1 MSSEASQLHSTPA
14 HPNMGQSTPWQRL
27 RQTLLQPNLLAIA
40 ISVGLHG
47 AVAAALPFIGLNQE
61 ESQGDRILDSNVVEL
76 TSEELAQFAPAAT
89 QEFGAGASGFDVE
102 QNSDSTVPPSLSN
115 RSSFP
120 PPPPADDS
128 TQTRD
133 SIQDR
138 WSSWEDQF
146 TPSPTP
152 PPMSQSY
159 ESYTSGNP
167 GTFSQDSSSR
177 EYEDIWQQHQQQWED
192 IQRDRSYPPP
202 PVDESQPDANTGPSQ
217 QELLQEKKELS
228 SSESPSSESEE
239 GTEQAAVTPS
249 GEDYRP
255 GMALVGEY
263 YGWLDQV
270 YNADPD
276 LEENTTVWEE
286 REPQEIEGVLPPQ
299 PVYER
304 FLGESFYVGVL
315 VTPEGTVDQFSPL
328 PVDDN
333 RLLRLA
339 LETTFDNY
347 SFPEQ
352 DQYRAYWFQVNFTP
366 EAEAID
372 PEPSEAESSEAESSE
387 AESSEAES
395 SEAESSEA
403 ESSEAESS
411 EPTRLAPEQA
421 LAYIS
426 PLDLGETAQQRWLTW
441 LDTWLDDSDLSLSL
455 PEEPSI
461 VLKRELPSSQLS
473 EPQRVVFAIT
483 QDQAGNLLG
492 ASPYP
497 LQVTGDEALDQYAR
511 QSLIEALAERNL
523 ESSVPGQVLAD
534 VMVVDLIPTEE
545 PTDAVQKSPPGVDQA
560 PEPSST
566 PPQTKKR

>member
-1 MSSEASQLHSTPA
+1 MSEASQLHSTPV
-14 HPNMGQSTPWQRL
+14 HPSTGPSTLWQRL
-27 RQTLLQPNLLAIA
+27 RQTVLQPNLLAIA

-47 AVAAALPFIGLNQE
+47 AVAAALPFIGLNQ

-89 QEFGAGASGFDVE
+89 QEFGAGASGFDFE

-152 PPMSQSY
+152 PPMSQSS

-167 GTFSQDSSSR
+167 GTFSQDYSSP
-177 EYEDIWQQHQQQWED
+177 EYEDIWQQYQQQSED
-192 IQRDRSYPPP
+192 IQRDRSYPVSPS
-202 PVDESQPDANTGPSQ
+202 DETQPDANTRTSQ
-217 QELLQEKKELS
+217 QELLEEKKDLPSPES
-228 SSESPSSESEE
+228 SPSESDE
-239 GTEQAAVTPS
+239 GTEQAGITPS
-249 GEDYRP
+249 GDGYRP
-255 GMALVGEY
+255 GMAIVGDY
-263 YGWLDQV
+263 HAWLGQV
-270 YNADPD
+270 YEANPGLEDNTSVWSQRDPR
-276 LEENTTVWEE
+276 V
-286 REPQEIEGVLPPQ
+286 IEGTLPPQ
-299 PVYER
+299 PAYER

-315 VTPEGTVDQFSPL
+315 VAPDGTVDQLNPL
-328 PVDDN
+328 PASPD
-333 RLLRLA
+333 LLLQPL
-339 LETTFDNY
+339 LENIFNNTP
-347 SFPEQ
+347 FPEQ

-372 PEPSEAESSEAESSE
+372 PEASEPRPSEPEA
-387 AESSEAES
+387 
-395 SEAESSEA
+395 
-403 ESSEAESS
+403 S
-411 EPTRLAPEQA
+411 EPRPSEPEASEPISLRTEEA
-421 LAYIS
+421 LAYVS
-426 PLDLGETAQQRWLTW
+426 PLNLGETAQERWLTW
-441 LDTWLDDSDLSLSL
+441 LDTWRDDSDLSLSL

-461 VLKRELPSSQLS
+461 VLKRELPSSRLAQ
-473 EPQRVVFAIT
+473 PQRVVFAIT
-483 QDQAGNLLG
+483 QDAAGNLLG

-497 LQVTGDEALDQYAR
+497 LQVTGDEELDQYAR

-545 PTDAVQKSPPGVDQA
+545 PTDTVQKSPPAATEA
-560 PEPSST
+560 PETPSN
-566 PPQTKKR
+566 PPQGKKR